1 MDWGLGFSIRAKLE
15 KEGWQYEQMG
25 LIARVSKMLAI

>member
-15 KEGWQYEQMG
+15 KVGWQDEQMG
-25 LIARVSKMLAI
+25 LIARVSMMLAI